1 MDAVTNFDE
10 RQCHKWAQL
19 LINRKQ
25 KLIEAQAA
33 IKQQD
38 FDSAKNL
45 FSQIFA
51 GVNGKKADPGMAGSL
66 LYHMAMVSKMESETQ
81 VLLKALKVE
90 MPDVSTQLSKIYCDF
105 ESDAKE
111 LTKKVVSLPLDLK
124 EVATSPRPTSEE
136 KIKLFTDLMQENK
149 KVEAL
154 LTSKNPKASEALE
167 KLFDDWAEQV
177 VRMRLI
183 QEYET
188 IKGLLVTAELV
199 KTVGLS
205 ALEKVMAA
213 VQDKF
218 GMETVSIALDVTLK
232 VGMRREKLQSVML
245 SDHFI
250 NMTMSNETLDGN
262 MEFLN
267 CPIYGSHHYAQE
279 KYGVGDK
286 VSELFCRHFC
296 FAHAKAMLDTVL
308 PFPFTL
314 WQPKLIATHGNCE
327 FYLKLAHSPEAQD
340 IRTVCSPGNVL
351 ERYSRMQHEMQPL
364 LHQRDRQQIIQ

>member
-25 KLIEAQAA
+25 RLIEAQAA

-90 MPDVSTQLSKIYCDF
+90 LPDVSTQLSKIYCDF

-124 EVATSPRPTSEE
+124 EVATIARPTSEE
-136 KIKLFTDLMQENK
+136 KIKLFTDLKQENK

-279 KYGVGDK
+279 KYGVDDK

-327 FYLKLAHSPEAQD
+327 FYLKLAHSPEA
-340 IRTVCSPGNVL
+340 R
-351 ERYSRMQHEMQPL
+351 
-364 LHQRDRQQIIQ
+364 HQNGLFP